1 MADPRARIDL
11 GEAFGFVLKQPG
23 WPSKLLLP
31 GILGFIPI
39 LGPIALLGWQRRIV
53 AGLRAGQEGL
63 PEMDVG
69 EDIVGGLA
77 PAVAIL
83 NVAGLMFL
91 GGLLGFGGFIL
102 VQIGDSIRNRT
113 VSDLLDALALLF
125 GLAGFGLTAV
135 IGLATFVVLPELLR
149 RGHKGEMF
157 PAARPKASVDAART
171 HASLLIIAGLGC
183 FVANTLGAMGGVLCL
198 VGMALTAPWA
208 TATMAHIVV
217 QWARVL
223 ESQPP
228 PKPVEGPP
236 PGAVAWTGNR

>member
-1 MADPRARIDL
+1 MSDPRARIDL

-23 WPSKLLLP
+23 WPAKLLLP
-31 GILGFIPI
+31 GILGFIPV
-39 LGPIALLGWQRRIV
+39 LGPVALLGWQRRIV
-53 AGLRAGQEGL
+53 AGLREGQAGL
-63 PEMDVG
+63 PDMDVS

-77 PAVAIL
+77 PTVAIL

-91 GGLLGFGGFIL
+91 GALLGFAGFIL
-102 VQIGDSIRNRT
+102 VRVGDAIGNRT
-113 VSDLLDALALLF
+113 VADLLDALALLA
-125 GLAGFGLTAV
+125 GLAGFGLSAL
-135 IGLATFVVLPELLR
+135 IGLATFVVMPELLR

-157 PAARPKASVDAART
+157 PAASPKASLAAARE

-183 FVANTLGAMGGVLCL
+183 FVANSIGAMGSALCL

-217 QWARVL
+217 QWSRVL

-228 PKPVEGPP
+228 PKQVEGPP
-236 PGAVAWTGNR
+236 PGAIAWTGNR